1 MDIGWPGLRIR
12 LQILRDSYK
21 TLDQQAV
28 LDFDLKTLL
37 KELDFTIIYFDVQL
51 VQGAENYCF

>member
-1 MDIGWPGLRIR
+1 MDIGWPGLRVR
-12 LQILRDSYK
+12 LQILRASYK

-51 VQGAENYCF
+51 VQGAEDYCF